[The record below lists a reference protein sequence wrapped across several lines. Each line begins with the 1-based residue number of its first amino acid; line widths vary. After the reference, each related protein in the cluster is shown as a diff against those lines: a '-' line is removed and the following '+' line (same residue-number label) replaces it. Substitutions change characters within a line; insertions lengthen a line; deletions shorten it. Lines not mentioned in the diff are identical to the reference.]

1 MTESSHQLNAVFVYG
16 TLQKEF
22 GNHRVM
28 EDAGG
33 TFIGKAQTMDRYP
46 LLVEGLPYLLDR
58 RGEGEYVTGE
68 LYDVPL
74 YGFDRLD
81 RLEGHPSFYERR
93 VRTFLCDRT
102 EEMTDFKSRTKSAW
116 VYFLN
121 SHLPPTQDRN
131 YYKSYSQGR
140 DNRDRQFAY

>member
-1 MTESSHQLNAVFVYG
+1 METVFVYG

-28 EDAGG
+28 QDAGG
-33 TFIGKAQTMDRYP
+33 KFIAKAHTMDRYP
-46 LLVEGLPYLLDR
+46 LLVDGLPFLIDQV
-58 RGEGEYVTGE
+58 GQGEYVIGE
-68 LYDVPL
+68 LYDVPSE
-74 YGFDRLD
+74 GMRILD

-102 EEMTDFKSRTKSAW
+102 EEMTDYNSRKKTAW

-121 SHLPPTQDRN
+121 SHLPPTLDRN
-131 YYKSYSQGR
+131 FYKSYRQGR
-140 DNRDRQFAY
+140 DCRDKRFAHQH

>member
-1 MTESSHQLNAVFVYG
+1 METVFVYG

-28 EDAGG
+28 QDAGG
-33 TFIGKAQTMDRYP
+33 KFIAKAHTMDRYP
-46 LLVEGLPYLLDR
+46 LLVDGLPFLIDQVGL
-58 RGEGEYVTGE
+58 GEYVICE
-68 LYDVPL
+68 LYDVRCEGL
-74 YGFDRLD
+74 RIFD

-102 EEMTDFKSRTKSAW
+102 EEMTDYNSRKKTAW

-121 SHLPPTQDRN
+121 SHLPPTLDRN
-131 YYKSYSQGR
+131 FYKSYRQGR
-140 DNRDRQFAY
+140 DCRDKRFAHQH